1 MLPSLLRLDLLS
13 TFSTL
18 RICDLSLTHP
28 VVTSQAFLSLKMWG
42 EERERGV
49 RAGANKRI
57 FWCHDFQFVID
68 WVGLTDRNSV
78 RETLLSMYE
87 PRNQSTSCSGVI
99 TRFFFLSL
107 YRATKFQTWWPL
119 SVFYLREEPTFV
131 FVTLW
136 RVRSCSCDRYKQ
148 QHTLFRALNQSRR
161 LVDLFRYIITLVQF
175 WLCCWHVHAQRVC
188 LNVYIYTCGTVRAAS
203 LSIRLFGALA

>member
-1 MLPSLLRLDLLS
+1 MLPTLLRLDLLS

-18 RICDLSLTHP
+18 RICDLSLAHP
-28 VVTSQAFLSLKMWG
+28 VATSQAFLSLKMWG

-68 WVGLTDRNSV
+68 WVGLTDRQKFAPWNFAIYV
-78 RETLLSMYE
+78 WTTQWIYKLWRRYHTLL
-87 PRNQSTSCSGVI
+87 
-99 TRFFFLSL
+99 LSL

-119 SVFYLREEPTFV
+119 LVFYLREEPTFV

-161 LVDLFRYIITLVQF
+161 LVDLFRCIITLVRF
-175 WLCCWHVHAQRVC
+175 WLWCWHVHAQREC
-188 LNVYIYTCGTVRAAS
+188 LDVYIYIYMRHCAGR
-203 LSIRLFGALA
+203 